1 MAIKKAYIE
10 IIDLLES
17 HLNSKVETVMEAVV
31 ALASA
36 KTKGGTAGASSFIKD
51 DEGNVTHVYCYYH
64 KKWESVTECDYG
76 SKANSPTG
84 LNNMCKEGVSMW
96 TKQQRAS
103 KKAKEE
109 LLNSVASGDILPE
122 DLGKEQEDIESARG
136 VIEPREDGHGSDD
149 KPE

>member
-1 MAIKKAYIE
+1 MAIKKAYVE

-17 HLNSKVETVMEAVV
+17 HLNSKVETVMEAVI

-36 KTKGGTAGASSFIKD
+36 KTKGGTAGASSFVKD
-51 DEGNVTHVYCYYH
+51 SEGNVTSIFCYYH
-64 KKWESVTECDYG
+64 KKWEDVTACDYG

-96 TKQQRAS
+96 TKQQRAA

-122 DLGKEQEDIESARG
+122 DLGKEQEDIEAARG
-136 VIEPREDGHGSDD
+136 AVEPREDGHGSDD